1 MIDARIHRVFGMPR
15 VFNKLMAELV
25 TGHFGGRGCGSRAPE
40 DMLDD
45 CGLYTLT
52 QGKVV

>member
-25 TGHFGGRGCGSRAPE
+25 TGHIALVVEDVGAGRERTCRTIVGF
-40 DMLDD
+40 
-45 CGLYTLT
+45 TL
-52 QGKVV
+52 